1 MSMAQPA
8 FNVRHNLA
16 QSYMWSLVGFGS
28 AILVASL
35 YKVPFDRV
43 DLRLLLLALLVSAS
57 SLVAVR
63 IPRVSGRIT
72 VTDTFI
78 FLTMLLYGGETAIVM
93 SALEGV
99 CTTLLISK
107 KPRTILFNS
116 AILATSTFFTA
127 TVLTLAVGPPTNI
140 VTVGFS
146 ASFFIA
152 ICVMAIIQFV
162 ANSGLIAVEKSY
174 KIRESVWHTWKTY
187 YLWTSVTY
195 FAGAAA
201 AGIIANLINT
211 YGFYAVVAT
220 FPIIVIIY
228 FTYQTYLKNIEAS
241 TAKIEVARRHVE
253 ELSGYVTELQRSE
266 EAREQLLVR
275 AEKARSEAE
284 AANQIKDEF
293 LATLSHELRTPLTS
307 LLGWSSI
314 LRQLEHDPVL
324 LKQGLEAIE
333 RNARTQA
340 RLIDDLLDVSRI
352 VLGKLHLNVQPTD
365 FSSVI
370 QAAIN
375 VIRPAAEAKVI
386 YLEYRHQPGIATI
399 SGDSARLQQIVWN
412 LLSNAVKFTPQHG
425 HIEVTLERGN
435 SHAKLK
441 VTDTGQGIDPEF
453 LPRVFDRFRQADSST
468 TRNYGGL
475 GLGLA
480 IVRHLVELHGGS
492 VSADSA
498 GRGKGSTFSAT
509 FPVIEERS
517 VPLSPTLSGETLRHD
532 LQAQAL
538 DGLRVLL
545 VDDEADARQLIG
557 AVIARTGAEVK
568 ACESPDEALQVLAEW
583 RPDVLMS
590 DIAMPDE
597 DGYSFIGKVRSLP
610 PEKGGETP
618 AAAFTAYAREEDRKR
633 ALAAGYQM
641 HITKPV
647 SSGQLVA
654 KIAEL
659 AGRVFRQHSPSSVN
673 SNPTCDRSCKQD
685 LQVGNGARGF
695 AEPQRQ
701 D

>member
-1 MSMAQPA
+1 MTETTVSITDAASTPLKIYMDNLGALKMSTAQSA
-8 FNVRHNLA
+8 FNERHNLA
-16 QSYMWSLVGFGS
+16 ESYMWSLVVFGS
-28 AILVASL
+28 AVLLASL
-35 YKVPFDRV
+35 YRIPFDRI
-43 DLRLLLLALLVSAS
+43 DLRLLLLALLVAAS

-107 KPRTILFNS
+107 KPRTICFNS
-116 AILATSTFFTA
+116 AILAMSTFCTA
-127 TVLTLAVGPPTNI
+127 SVLTLVIGPPTNI

-152 ICVMAIIQFV
+152 ICVMAIVQYV

-174 KIRESVWHTWKTY
+174 KIHESVWHTWKTY

-195 FAGAAA
+195 FAGASA
-201 AGIIANLINT
+201 AGIIANLIHT

-241 TAKIEVARRHVE
+241 SAKTDVARRHVE
-253 ELSGYVTELQRSE
+253 ELSRYIDELQRSE
-266 EAREQLLVR
+266 EAREQLLLR

-352 VLGKLHLNVQPTD
+352 VLGKLHLNVQPVD

-375 VIRPAAEAKVI
+375 VIRPAAEAKAI
-386 YLEYRHQPGIATI
+386 HLEYRHQPGLATI
-399 SGDSARLQQIVWN
+399 CGDSARLQQIVWN

-425 HIEVTLERGN
+425 HIEVTLERETSN
-435 SHAKLK
+435 AKLK
-441 VTDTGQGIDPEF
+441 ITDTGQGIDPEF

-492 VSADSA
+492 ASAESA
-498 GRGKGSTFSAT
+498 GKGQGATFSVS
-509 FPVIEERS
+509 FPVIAERTQ
-517 VPLSPTLSGETLRHD
+517 PLSPTISGETFRHD
-532 LQAQAL
+532 LQAL

-545 VDDEADARQLIG
+545 VDDEEDARQLIG
-557 AVIARTGAEVK
+557 TVIARTGAEVK
-568 ACESPDEALQVLAEW
+568 ACESASEALEVLTEW

-597 DGYSFIGKVRSLP
+597 DGYSFIGRVRSLP
-610 PEKGGETP
+610 REKGGETP
-618 AAAFTAYAREEDRKR
+618 AAAFTAYARDEDRKR

-647 SSGQLVA
+647 SSGQLVSM
-654 KIAEL
+654 IAEL
-659 AGRVFRQHSPSSVN
+659 AGRVFD
-673 SNPTCDRSCKQD
+673 T
-685 LQVGNGARGF
+685 
-695 AEPQRQ
+695 
-701 D
+701 